1 MDRPAIADRITTAL
15 ALDTPPVALTFTD
28 TPPAGVPAPAH
39 PVTSTCAFWRLAEHG
54 VFYATAQD
62 HFNCLIGAM
71 VMGFALPEQQQQE
84 LGEVVTTACE
94 CDYLDAAEPAQIP
107 TNTQASTG
115 ILYGPLTD
123 LPIDPDVVVAWLTP
137 RQAMLYNEAAGSA
150 NWTTTDVPKT
160 TGRPACAAL
169 PNAMSSHTATISLG
183 CMGMRTF
190 TEVSDDRLLAAIP
203 GAELESFT
211 DSLDRIAAA
220 NQKMQTYY
228 EGRKAAITATV

>member
-1 MDRPAIADRITTAL
+1 MDRRSIAQRIGIAL
-15 ALDTPPVALTFTD
+15 TLDTPPVALTFTD
-28 TPPAGVPAPAH
+28 TPPAGVAAPAH
-39 PVTSTCAFWRLAEHG
+39 PVASTCAFWRMAEQG
-54 VFYATAQD
+54 VFYATAED
-62 HFNCLIGAM
+62 HFNCVLGAM
-71 VMGFALPEQQQQE
+71 VMGFALPEQQQQD
-84 LGEVVTTACE
+84 LGAVVTTACE

-107 TNTQASTG
+107 TNTKASTG

-123 LPIDPDVVVAWLTP
+123 LPVDPDVVVLWLTP

-150 NWTTTDVPKT
+150 NWTTTDPPRAN
-160 TGRPACAAL
+160 GRPACAAL

-203 GAELESFT
+203 GTDLESFA
-211 DSLDRIAAA
+211 DALDRIAIA

-228 EGRKAAITATV
+228 EGRKAAVAATV

>member
-1 MDRPAIADRITTAL
+1 MDRRSIAQRIGIAL

-28 TPPAGVPAPAH
+28 TAPAGVAGPAH
-39 PVTSTCAFWRLAEHG
+39 PVASTCAFWRLAEQG
-54 VFYATAQD
+54 VFYATAED

-71 VMGFALPEQQQQE
+71 VMGFALPEQQQQD
-84 LGEVVTTACE
+84 LGAVVTTACE

-107 TNTQASTG
+107 TNTKASTG

-123 LPIDPDVVVAWLTP
+123 LPVDPDVVVLWLTP

-150 NWTTTDVPKT
+150 NWTTTEVPRT

-203 GAELESFT
+203 GTDLEAFT
-211 DSLDRIAAA
+211 DALDRIAIA

-228 EGRKAAITATV
+228 EGRKAAVAATV